1 MSETALLFSGWI
13 LFPPEISLFLRNG
26 LFITPTILALFQLYK
41 NCTPCRRQDY
51 NRLVNE
57 VDSNGENDTTTDED
71 DANSDEDDANA
82 DEDHANSDEDH
93 ANSDEDDANSDEDD
107 ANSDEDHA
115 NADED
120 HANSDEEDA
129 NSDEDQ
135 ANSEKDDANSEKDD
149 ANSDE
154 DDANSEKDDT
164 DNGNDDTNSV
174 DSLEDYKRKKRCC
187 ILNTILQVAGLLIQF
202 VGMVLVCTFIGF
214 DIKKTAPVLT
224 WVVLGGTVVFSLLLS
239 TIWTSKV
246 QRMLTIAN
254 VTNLSPHA
262 RRHDPTARWKASRCM
277 QQSMQRV
284 IKTISYSYADFIG
297 ATVRLLLYPFTSY
310 LIFRYTYQLNLGA
323 NSVAID
329 PWCLLNGI
337 SLRESFNQWEYQ
349 EVTIFVTHITC
360 SFLAY
365 SFSWIACFMTLHK
378 YGLALPVFIAT
389 PASLAVFEFM
399 VYFKADLGFKINGIF
414 QTPTVDTSV
423 QMWLILAFSFAV
435 LLWIGQ
441 LMITLIEMWTTKNFI
456 LASDKDMFLR
466 PYYNSILLEQYLI
479 INRDVNQCK
488 NARRKNDGTVF
499 ICSTM
504 FRENAMEMKQMLV
517 SLRRVAAFC
526 KSARNGTS
534 NSTKFESHIFFDGG
548 CNGENILQFGVQLL
562 SLIPN
567 TLGVKLEEVKKC
579 LTPYGCRFEWTIEAD
594 KDMTGMPFVIHFKD
608 NNKVKNKKRWSQVM
622 YMNYVI
628 NYRIKKDRIEKARIK
643 KDTIKKDGTKNKKY
657 LDLNNTFI
665 LTTDADIAFKAES
678 AVVLLDMLARDP
690 HVGAVS
696 SRTHP
701 KGSGL
706 LYWYQVFDYAIG
718 HWLQKPAEHIL
729 GCVLCC
735 PGCFSIFRCSA
746 LKDCL
751 KTYSEE
757 VTSAFDFLTKDMG
770 EDRWLCTLLV
780 ENGWRLEYCAISRDE
795 TFCPEE
801 FDEFFKQ
808 RRRWIPSTV
817 ANLWL
822 LVSSAK
828 KITRNNKTINFLFI
842 LYQLLIIL
850 STIISP
856 ATVILI
862 ISASLAQSHVNQA
875 ILTGSLVIISLLYG
889 LVCLYTNQKTQ
900 LDFAKLLTLFFA
912 ILMVVVVV
920 GLIKGVVDDIE
931 SLFVNNTA
939 NGHFKLPVDVSTLY
953 SGFFALV
960 FPITAILHYREW
972 WCLLQCIWY
981 LLGLP
986 GGYLVLL
993 IYSAANLNS
1002 RSWGTRE
1009 VKSNDDNENIII
1021 VLYKKLKK
1029 KLSSCVC
1036 CWKYAQKK
1044 QSAICTTEDKS
1055 VGTEMESKT
1064 PVREISDLEH
1074 SGMCGDANIQNTMQ
1088 LHVYSCL
1095 GSASSRKYKWLT
1107 KWLKKNDCSVSK

>member
-1 MSETALLFSGWI
+1 M
-13 LFPPEISLFLRNG
+13 
-26 LFITPTILALFQLYK
+26 
-41 NCTPCRRQDY
+41 
-51 NRLVNE
+51 RL
-57 VDSNGENDTTTDED
+57 
-71 DANSDEDDANA
+71 
-82 DEDHANSDEDH
+82 
-93 ANSDEDDANSDEDD
+93 
-107 ANSDEDHA
+107 
-115 NADED
+115 
-120 HANSDEEDA
+120 
-129 NSDEDQ
+129 
-135 ANSEKDDANSEKDD
+135 
-149 ANSDE
+149 
-154 DDANSEKDDT
+154 
-164 DNGNDDTNSV
+164 
-174 DSLEDYKRKKRCC
+174 
-187 ILNTILQVAGLLIQF
+187 I
-202 VGMVLVCTFIGF
+202 
-214 DIKKTAPVLT
+214 
-224 WVVLGGTVVFSLLLS
+224 
-239 TIWTSKV
+239 
-246 QRMLTIAN
+246 
-254 VTNLSPHA
+254 
-262 RRHDPTARWKASRCM
+262 
-277 QQSMQRV
+277 
-284 IKTISYSYADFIG
+284 
-297 ATVRLLLYPFTSY
+297 LYPFASY
-310 LIFRYTYQLNLGA
+310 LIFRYTYRLNLGA

-337 SLRESFNQWEYQ
+337 SLRESFNQWEFQ
-349 EVTIFVTHITC
+349 EVTIFVIHITC

-378 YGLALPVFIAT
+378 YGLALPVLFAT
-389 PASLAVFEFM
+389 PASVAVFDLM
-399 VYFKADLGFKINGIF
+399 VYLKADLGFKINGIF
-414 QTPTVDTSV
+414 QTPAVDTSV
-423 QMWLILAFSFAV
+423 QIWLILAFSFAV

-441 LMITLIEMWTTKNFI
+441 LMITTIKMWTTKNFI

-479 INRDVNQCK
+479 INRDVNQC
-488 NARRKNDGTVF
+488 NSARRKNDGTVF

-517 SLRRVAAFC
+517 SLRRVAAFY

-567 TLGVKLEEVKKC
+567 TLSVKLEEVKKS
-579 LTPYGCRFEWTIEAD
+579 LTPYGCRFKWTIEAD
-594 KDMTGMPFVIHFKD
+594 EDMTGMPFVIHFKD

-628 NYRIKKDRIEKARIK
+628 KHRAEK
-643 KDTIKKDGTKNKKY
+643 GN
-657 LDLNNTFI
+657 LDPENTFI
-665 LTTDADIAFKAES
+665 LTTDADIEFKAKS

-706 LYWYQVFDYAIG
+706 LYWYQVFDYAMG

-751 KTYSEE
+751 ETYSEE

-795 TFCPEE
+795 TFCPED

-862 ISASLAQSHVNQA
+862 ISASLAQSHVYQA

-960 FPITAILHYREW
+960 FPITAVLHYREW

-1009 VKSNDDNENIII
+1009 AKSNDDNENILK
-1021 VLYKKLKK
+1021 VLYKRLKK
-1029 KLSSCVC
+1029 LLLACTC
-1036 CWKYAQKK
+1036 CWRMARKTQIAT
-1044 QSAICTTEDKS
+1044 CTEDQTDKDS
-1055 VGTEMESKT
+1055 VRQQEDESHKGA
-1064 PVREISDLEH
+1064 D
-1074 SGMCGDANIQNTMQ
+1074 
-1088 LHVYSCL
+1088 
-1095 GSASSRKYKWLT
+1095 
-1107 KWLKKNDCSVSK
+1107 

>member
-1 MSETALLFSGWI
+1 M
-13 LFPPEISLFLRNG
+13 
-26 LFITPTILALFQLYK
+26 
-41 NCTPCRRQDY
+41 
-51 NRLVNE
+51 RL
-57 VDSNGENDTTTDED
+57 
-71 DANSDEDDANA
+71 
-82 DEDHANSDEDH
+82 
-93 ANSDEDDANSDEDD
+93 
-107 ANSDEDHA
+107 
-115 NADED
+115 
-120 HANSDEEDA
+120 
-129 NSDEDQ
+129 
-135 ANSEKDDANSEKDD
+135 
-149 ANSDE
+149 
-154 DDANSEKDDT
+154 
-164 DNGNDDTNSV
+164 
-174 DSLEDYKRKKRCC
+174 
-187 ILNTILQVAGLLIQF
+187 I
-202 VGMVLVCTFIGF
+202 
-214 DIKKTAPVLT
+214 
-224 WVVLGGTVVFSLLLS
+224 
-239 TIWTSKV
+239 
-246 QRMLTIAN
+246 
-254 VTNLSPHA
+254 
-262 RRHDPTARWKASRCM
+262 
-277 QQSMQRV
+277 
-284 IKTISYSYADFIG
+284 
-297 ATVRLLLYPFTSY
+297 LYPFTSY
-310 LIFRYTYQLNLGA
+310 LIFRYMYRLNLGA
-323 NSVAID
+323 KSVSID
-329 PWCLLNGI
+329 PWCLQNGI
-337 SLRESFNQWEYQ
+337 SLRETFNQWENQ
-349 EVTIFVTHITC
+349 EVTMFVIHITC

-365 SFSWIACFMTLHK
+365 FFSGRACFMTLHK
-378 YGLALPVFIAT
+378 YGLALPVLIAT
-389 PASLAVFEFM
+389 PASVVVFDLM
-399 VYFKADLGFKINGIF
+399 VHLNLGFKINGIF
-414 QTPTVDTSV
+414 DTPADDTI
-423 QMWLILAFSFAV
+423 WLILAFSFALV
-435 LLWIGQ
+435 LWIGQ
-441 LMITLIEMWTTKNFI
+441 LMITVIKMWTTKNI
-456 LASDKDMFLR
+456 VLASDKYMFVR

-479 INRDVNQCK
+479 LNRDVSQCNK
-488 NARRKNDGTVF
+488 ARRKNGGTVF

-504 FRENAMEMKQMLV
+504 YRENTMEMKQMLV
-517 SLRRVAAFC
+517 SLRRVAAFY
-526 KSARNGTS
+526 KSARNGT
-534 NSTKFESHIFFDGG
+534 NSTKFEAHIFFDGG
-548 CNGENILQFGVQLL
+548 CNGENILTFGVQLL

-567 TLGVKLEEVKKC
+567 TLEVKLEEVKKC

-594 KDMTGMPFVIHFKD
+594 EDMTGMPFVIHFKD

-628 NYRIKKDRIEKARIK
+628 NYRVRKIDH
-643 KDTIKKDGTKNKKY
+643 D
-657 LDLNNTFI
+657 NTFI

-706 LYWYQVFDYAIG
+706 LYWYQVFDYAVG

-751 KTYSEE
+751 ETYSEE

-780 ENGWRLEYCAISRDE
+780 ENGWRLEYCAVSKDK

-828 KITRNNKTINFLFI
+828 KITHNNKTINYLFI
-842 LYQLLIIL
+842 FYQFLIIV

-862 ISASLAQSHVNQA
+862 ISASLAQEHVNQA
-875 ILTGSLVIISLLYG
+875 ILTSFLVIISLLYG

-900 LDFAKLLTLFFA
+900 LDFAKLLTLFLA

-931 SLFVNNTA
+931 NLFVNNTA
-939 NGHFKLPVDVSTLY
+939 NGNFKLPVDVSTLY

-1002 RSWGTRE
+1002 TNWGTRE
-1009 VKSNDDNENIII
+1009 EDESNDDNENIII
-1021 VLYKKLKK
+1021 VLCKKLKK
-1029 KLSSCVC
+1029 LLLKCTC
-1036 CWKYAQKK
+1036 CWKGKK
-1044 QSAICTTEDKS
+1044 KTQPATHTEDQTDKD
-1055 VGTEMESKT
+1055 TARQQEDESH
-1064 PVREISDLEH
+1064 EFEGFD
-1074 SGMCGDANIQNTMQ
+1074 IQCIIVLNNFNT
-1088 LHVYSCL
+1088 V
-1095 GSASSRKYKWLT
+1095 
-1107 KWLKKNDCSVSK
+1107 